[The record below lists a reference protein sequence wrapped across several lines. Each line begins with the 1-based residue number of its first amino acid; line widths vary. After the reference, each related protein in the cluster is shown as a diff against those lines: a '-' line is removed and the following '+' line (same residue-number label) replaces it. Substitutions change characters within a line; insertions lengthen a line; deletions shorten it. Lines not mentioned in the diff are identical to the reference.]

1 MTSAKAPRS
10 LPVVLRTKPQL
21 LKHSFRAFSEHALA
35 SFSGPT
41 TYQFPFRRLYM
52 LAALD
57 LKAVECVFVSPASAI
72 YTHEPLPWIC
82 FTCLPPPNPSNSSS
96 HSHLQEGTLWPQRGL
111 APTVRL
117 PSVFCLLML
126 SIPEISC
133 SIPASP

>member
-10 LPVVLRTKPQL
+10 LPVVLRIKPQL
-21 LKHSFRAFSEHALA
+21 LKHSFRGFSEQAPPHA
-35 SFSGPT
+35 SFPSA
-41 TYQFPFRRLYM
+41 RLYM

-57 LKAVECVFVSPASAI
+57 LKAMECVFVSPASAI
-72 YTHEPLPWIC
+72 STYTPLPWIC

-111 APTVRL
+111 APHCSGFPLR
-117 PSVFCLLML
+117 FFLLML